1 MANNIIPLINGK
13 AYEYADI
20 TVNILGV
27 PFLEVTSIEYGEV
40 ANIENIYAAGRYP
53 IARGHGTVEVA
64 GKITILM
71 GDVQNLVS
79 VAPNGRL
86 HDIPEFDIIVTFTDV
101 NLIPVTHKVR
111 NVRFKNNM
119 VSSSTGDTSIPI
131 ELEII
136 PSHIEFV

>member
-1 MANNIIPLINGK
+1 MAQNITPLINGK

-27 PFLEVTSIEYGEV
+27 PFLEVTAIEYGET

-64 GKITILM
+64 AKITILM

-79 VAPNGRL
+79 IAPNGRL
-86 HDIPEFDIIVTFTDV
+86 HDIPEFDIIVTYTDI
-101 NLIPVTHKVR
+101 NLIPVKHVIK

-119 VSSSTGDTSIPI
+119 ISSATGDTSIPVEI
-131 ELEII
+131 ELI

>member
-1 MANNIIPLINGK
+1 MAQNITPLINGK

-27 PFLEVTSIEYGEV
+27 PFLEVTAIEYGEI
-40 ANIENIYAAGRYP
+40 ANMENIYAIGRYP

-64 GKITILM
+64 GKITMLM

-79 VAPNGRL
+79 IAPNGRL
-86 HDIPEFDIIVTFTDV
+86 HDIPEFDIIVTFTDI
-101 NLIPVTHKVR
+101 NLIPVKHVVK

-119 VSSSTGDTSIPI
+119 ISSATGDTSIPV
-131 ELEII
+131 EIDI
-136 PSHIEFV
+136 LPSHIEFV

>member
-1 MANNIIPLINGK
+1 M
-13 AYEYADI
+13 
-20 TVNILGV
+20 NILGV
-27 PFLEVTSIEYGEV
+27 PFLEVTAIEYSET

-64 GKITILM
+64 AKLTILM

-79 VAPNGRL
+79 AAPNGRL

-101 NLIPVTHKVR
+101 NLIPVTHKIR
-111 NVRFKNNM
+111 NARFKNNI
-119 VSSSTGDTSIPI
+119 VSSATGDTSIPV
-131 ELEII
+131 ELEIV

>member
-1 MANNIIPLINGK
+1 MAQNITPLINGK

-27 PFLEVTSIEYGEV
+27 PFLEVTAIEYGEK
-40 ANIENIYAAGRYP
+40 ANAENIYGAGRYP
-53 IARGHGTVEVA
+53 IARGKGTVETT

-79 VAPNGRL
+79 IAPNGRL
-86 HDIPEFDIIVTFTDV
+86 HDIPEFDIIVTFTDI
-101 NLIPVTHKVR
+101 NLIPVKHVIK
-111 NVRFKNNM
+111 NVCFLDNM
-119 VSSSTGDTSIPI
+119 ISSATGDTSIPV
-131 ELEII
+131 ELAIL